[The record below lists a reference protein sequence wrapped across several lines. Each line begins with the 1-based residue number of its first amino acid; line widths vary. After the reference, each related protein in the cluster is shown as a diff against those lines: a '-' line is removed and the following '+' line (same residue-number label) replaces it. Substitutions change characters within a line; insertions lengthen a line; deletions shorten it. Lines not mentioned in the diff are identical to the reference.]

1 MKLALYL
8 ERLAEFFLHFGAF
21 LLPLGTVSI
30 ELSAQIETRTHL
42 KKGGIS
48 RMPTQCAMYKELA
61 LTA

>member
-30 ELSAQIETRTHL
+30 ELSVQIETRTHL

-48 RMPTQCAMYKELA
+48 QMPTQCARYK
-61 LTA
+61 

>member
-42 KKGGIS
+42 KKDGIS
-48 RMPTQCAMYKELA
+48 RMPTQCARYK
-61 LTA
+61 